1 MSGKIY
7 VYSHPYRSSIKVKL
21 FFTRLEGNSFHD
33 EDACYWAEAIEE
45 NKYCKQ
51 LNLSGNNF
59 GDDGA
64 ELLGPAIASND
75 ILEELDL
82 SWNQIRQD
90 GGVAIAKGLKVVL
103 QFCFAV
109 L

>member
-7 VYSHPYRSSIKVKL
+7 DYFHPCHSSIKVKL
-21 FFTRLEGNSFHD
+21 FFSRLEGNSFHD

-51 LNLSGNNF
+51 LNLSRNNF

-103 QFCFAV
+103 RFCFAA